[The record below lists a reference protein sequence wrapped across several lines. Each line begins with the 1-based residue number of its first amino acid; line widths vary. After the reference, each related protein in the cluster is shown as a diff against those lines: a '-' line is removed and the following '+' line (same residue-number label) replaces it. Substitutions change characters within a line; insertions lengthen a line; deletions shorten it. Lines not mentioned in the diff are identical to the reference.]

1 MEVEGGFKHAGLVC
15 IYEMLGTGFLLMGI
29 NWSLGNAA
37 GITIG
42 LLISIVT
49 LGWVSGGHFNPAVT
63 TAVLI
68 KETFK
73 KRKNWK

>member
-1 MEVEGGFKHAGLVC
+1 
-15 IYEMLGTGFLLMGI
+15 MLGTAFLLISI
-29 NWSLGNAA
+29 NWSLGNAS

-63 TAVLI
+63 VGVFL
-68 KETFK
+68 KETFSK
-73 KRKNWK
+73 KKDWK